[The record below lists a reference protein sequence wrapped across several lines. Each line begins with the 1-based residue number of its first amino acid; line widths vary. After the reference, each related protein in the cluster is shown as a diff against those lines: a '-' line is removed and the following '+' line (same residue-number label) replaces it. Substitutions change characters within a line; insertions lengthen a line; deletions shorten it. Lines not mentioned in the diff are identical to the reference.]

1 MPCRLRALQDRDDE
15 KVANEKA
22 KNNLESYIFETQSW
36 LEVTEVVAMS
46 TEEQRETI
54 RVAVREVYGWFEE
67 EGYYNAETKVR
78 VVYNFFL
85 YFPKPLSTRFNER

>member
-1 MPCRLRALQDRDDE
+1 M
-15 KVANEKA
+15 ANEKA

-46 TEEQRETI
+46 SEEQRETI
-54 RVAVREVYGWFEE
+54 RVAVREVYDWFEE

-78 VVYNFFL
+78 VVYNFSCL
-85 YFPKPLSTRFNER
+85 FPQAVIYTF